1 MDQLKLLM
9 DYTKFHIGFY
19 LTFGSIGITL
29 VKMGRLEYIEAI
41 PGIILMLIAG
51 AAGGVIASN
60 IPEHKD
66 WESFTKAKIKLFG
79 KKYRI
84 YGCFSKI
91 EHFAFWLAIIITS
104 TLILLDLN

>member
-29 VKMGRLEYIEAI
+29 VKMGRLEYVEAI

-51 AAGGVIASN
+51 AAEGLLQVIYQN
-60 IPEHKD
+60 IKTGKVLP
-66 WESFTKAKIKLFG
+66 KLKLNCSERNIEYMVVFLKLNTLHFG
-79 KKYRI
+79 
-84 YGCFSKI
+84 
-91 EHFAFWLAIIITS
+91 
-104 TLILLDLN
+104 